1 MDDYPVV
8 YGSINQLTLRIKS
21 LMSVRSKSHIDFVT
35 STLMGM
41 LTDEHITWR
50 YIPLHEL
57 VYCWKPSSEEVRA
70 TITEHV
76 KSKYQKN
83 VSKILDVTKQ
93 IDALKS

>member
-8 YGSINQLTLRIKS
+8 YGSINPLTLRIKS
-21 LMSVRSKSHIDFVT
+21 LMSVRSKSHIDFAA

-57 VYCWKPSSEEVRA
+57 VYCWKPSSEEVRTA
-70 TITEHV
+70 ITEHV
-76 KSKYQKN
+76 KIKYQKN

-93 IDALKS
+93 IDALK